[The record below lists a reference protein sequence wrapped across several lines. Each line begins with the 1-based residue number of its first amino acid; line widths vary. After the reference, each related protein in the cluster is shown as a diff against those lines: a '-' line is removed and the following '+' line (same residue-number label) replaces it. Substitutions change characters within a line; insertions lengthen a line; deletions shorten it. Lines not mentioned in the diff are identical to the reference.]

1 MKFLSARHS
10 SGYKNRN
17 WNTTSHYS
25 LFSLDF
31 ISRFA
36 LWSQHFSLWRGNS
49 FPLCTWKES
58 QKSIWKCFISR
69 SCWELGL
76 AGCDWGMQ
84 QLTFFLDSRDLI
96 CVTWCYHT
104 FILLFIL
111 RAVWTPP
118 LSYPPQLKLHPD
130 LLASAL
136 LNHKMEINMRRKLG
150 GYKRTSILS
159 TISFDQA
166 DVAIISCT
174 VSIFNLGCFGRVGCS
189 ASCTW
194 CSSEST
200 DARLL
205 LKSYPVSP
213 ADLWCERTAKR
224 GWMSVGL
231 MLWRYDWFL
240 YTPGQDKIP
249 NEIGFWWQRFF
260 PIPQLLD

>member
-136 LNHKMEINMRRKLG
+136 LNHKLEKSWGGSLAATNEHPSYPQYLLNKRMWQLSPVQLVYLIWVVLG
-150 GYKRTSILS
+150 ELGALLHVHGVLVNQLMQGYFWNRTLCLLQICGVREL
-159 TISFDQA
+159 QR
-166 DVAIISCT
+166 
-174 VSIFNLGCFGRVGCS
+174 GVGCLWV
-189 ASCTW
+189 W
-194 CSSEST
+194 C
-200 DARLL
+200 
-205 LKSYPVSP
+205 
-213 ADLWCERTAKR
+213 
-224 GWMSVGL
+224 
-231 MLWRYDWFL
+231 YDGMIDF
-240 YTPGQDKIP
+240 YTHQDRIK
-249 NEIGFWWQRFF
+249 FQMK
-260 PIPQLLD
+260 

>member
-104 FILLFIL
+104 
-111 RAVWTPP
+111 ACTP
-118 LSYPPQLKLHPD
+118 
-130 LLASAL
+130 A
-136 LNHKMEINMRRKLG
+136 
-150 GYKRTSILS
+150 T
-159 TISFDQA
+159 
-166 DVAIISCT
+166 
-174 VSIFNLGCFGRVGCS
+174 LGCLQDLISQLLTCPLPGNVCFLCLCVRRRWPCMRTVCTRGLGTRVGPLLTLAPVPWVPLDTPHIQFIEWTDCMM
-189 ASCTW
+189 CVVEI
-194 CSSEST
+194 SE
-200 DARLL
+200 R
-205 LKSYPVSP
+205 
-213 ADLWCERTAKR
+213 
-224 GWMSVGL
+224 
-231 MLWRYDWFL
+231 
-240 YTPGQDKIP
+240 
-249 NEIGFWWQRFF
+249 
-260 PIPQLLD
+260 